1 MFKKI
6 QKLFNKKTELEK
18 ELEIEEEIIND
29 NVEQK
34 PTAIIIKYFI
44 EDEETP
50 PKIIKICNFHN
61 EIMPDINSIIWAPNE
76 ANTMLVPYKVIRFDF
91 IEDENETLRTFTYI
105 VVSDARYS
113 DIITN

>member
-1 MFKKI
+1 M
-6 QKLFNKKTELEK
+6 L
-18 ELEIEEEIIND
+18 
-29 NVEQK
+29 
-34 PTAIIIKYFI
+34 
-44 EDEETP
+44 
-50 PKIIKICNFHN
+50 
-61 EIMPDINSIIWAPNE
+61 DINSIIWAPNE